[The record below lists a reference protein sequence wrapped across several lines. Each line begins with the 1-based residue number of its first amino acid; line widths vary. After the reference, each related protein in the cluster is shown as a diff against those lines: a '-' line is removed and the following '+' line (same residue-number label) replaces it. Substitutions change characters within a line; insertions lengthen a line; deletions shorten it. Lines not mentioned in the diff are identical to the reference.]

1 MTEKTNLSPDAF
13 LIMVNAAK
21 EWSVASTGDELVL
34 FMRYVEDGQIHRYFG
49 PSKFD
54 YAYRDLAVFTL
65 RVKYKMM
72 RARGKIGGIDT
83 ETIQSA
89 TEKMVQ
95 FADILK
101 EGL

>member
-1 MTEKTNLSPDAF
+1 MTEKNNLSPDAF
-13 LIMVNAAK
+13 LVMVNAAK
-21 EWSVASTGDELVL
+21 EWSIASTGDELVL
-34 FMRYVEDGQIHRYFG
+34 FMRYVEDGPIHRYFG

-72 RARGKIGGIDT
+72 RARGKIDT

-89 TEKMVQ
+89 TTKMTQ